1 MLSVELDCVLSFIQ
15 MIGNLKVS
23 LSDDGRIADREI
35 KQNTERNQTLQPQ
48 SSVNEVES
56 LPAMPDPDPIPQL
69 SSPIS
74 VSKTLAALTSIP
86 SNRCC
91 AECRFQLVDFS
102 KIYASFSPSL
112 VDASFTFQRGQSG
125 MVDFTLNHQVF
136 APPSSP
142 DVKVIINR
150 SRLDP
155 AVAVTEVLGG
165 FGVFICEYCADAHR
179 SLGRSLC
186 TVKAVKDLSIWSV
199 DELKRLSQA
208 GGNLVSWKTYEG
220 FIPDTWKQ
228 KRPTNKSNE
237 NERTM
242 FVRAKYDA
250 LAFLTPP
257 GGSIAGHSWQRILD
271 IHPKVDRWVTD
282 ELRNFSQLALPSA
295 ESPGNL
301 TSSTTDDELP
311 NRLLDFFCVIGH
323 DEQLFTGEV
332 KKDLSTVT
340 CPSELLLQFKII
352 DCYPPQDTYPEMDF
366 PTHISHFAFPDGCK
380 ASESQK
386 APTFFSFVLTSS
398 KGHKLYC
405 GALHLYEDTMEVT
418 AIKDILRK
426 SGYSQRLPSWLEDL
440 NETTNSDHNHQPRFA
455 SRRTRHSEVLFMP
468 KCLVLVSHYPF
479 FQLWRTF
486 LLQLNR
492 VSMVAAPLPIE
503 RYISNF
509 VCEVPLPP
517 QGKVKIKYGL
527 LSDDTITICRPP
539 PNELP
544 MVDFSYRPIFTS
556 LSVGNII
563 VVLGLL
569 LQETKVCIC
578 SKYYSLLTPV
588 AEALISLL
596 FPFEWQGLYVPVLSF
611 PSMIDLLDAPVPF
624 LIGLSSTYLSEVQ
637 AEVRPRGVVF
647 VDLDRD
653 IVHLGVIE
661 EVPGQLHEQTSRTTP
676 ALPDRD
682 SMKLKLKLDE
692 CGGTIYITP
701 ASGIKG
707 MLTSGNGQL
716 LPNVSREPYAYMEI
730 NTDQKGSNKRLE
742 ILVRSENAYHDSQ
755 NMESIHS
762 FSCEH
767 GHQRHNVEQP
777 QKVSVSSPTIT
788 EKLRQKGGK
797 VLQGFRKD
805 TLSLS
810 NDHDLVKR
818 PTTLFSLEDVS
829 VIVHLLCNSEL
840 ACCSHIPCLV

>member
-1 MLSVELDCVLSFIQ
+1 MIANRELKPHVERTQPFH
-15 MIGNLKVS
+15 S
-23 LSDDGRIADREI
+23 LMNGG
-35 KQNTERNQTLQPQ
+35 
-48 SSVNEVES
+48 ES
-56 LPAMPDPDPIPQL
+56 LPVMPDPEPIQQQ

-74 VSKTLAALTSIP
+74 VLKTLTALTSIP

-91 AECRFQLVDFS
+91 AECRVQLVDFS
-102 KIYASFSPSL
+102 QIYASFSPSRGH
-112 VDASFTFQRGQSG
+112 ASFSFQRGQSG
-125 MVDFTLNHQVF
+125 MVDFKRNHQVF
-136 APPSSP
+136 APPTSQDFKAIP
-142 DVKVIINR
+142 NR

-165 FGVFICEYCADAHR
+165 FGVFICEYCSEAHR
-179 SLGRSLC
+179 LLGISLC
-186 TVKAVKDLSIWSV
+186 TVKAVKESSIWTF

-208 GGNLVSWKTYEG
+208 GGNLESWKIYEG
-220 FIPDTWKQ
+220 FIPDNWKQ
-228 KRPTNKSNE
+228 KRPTNKSHRH
-237 NERTM
+237 ERAT

-257 GGSIAGHSWQRILD
+257 GGRIAKHSWQRILK
-271 IHPKVDRWVTD
+271 INPKFDLWVTD
-282 ELRNFSQLALPSA
+282 ELRNFSLLALPSQ

-301 TSSTTDDELP
+301 PSNATDDELP
-311 NRLLDFFCVIGH
+311 NRLVDFFCVIGH
-323 DEQLFTGEV
+323 DEQLFTSEI

-340 CPSELLLQFKII
+340 CPSELLLDFKII
-352 DCYPPQDTYPEMDF
+352 DCYPPQDTYTEMDF

-405 GALHLYEDTMEVT
+405 GALHLYEETMEVT
-418 AIKDILRK
+418 TMKDAIRN
-426 SGYSQRLPSWLEDL
+426 SGYSQPLPWWLEDT
-440 NETTNSDHNHQPRFA
+440 NETTNSNRNHEHQCVSQKTLR
-455 SRRTRHSEVLFMP
+455 SEVLFMP

-479 FQLWRTF
+479 YHLWRTF

-544 MVDFSYRPIFTS
+544 MVDFSYRPLFTT

-588 AEALISLL
+588 AEAFISLL
-596 FPFEWQGLYVPVLSF
+596 FPFEWQGLYVPVLSY

-624 LIGLSSTYLSEVQ
+624 LIGLSSLYLSEVQ
-637 AEVRPRGVVF
+637 AEIRPRGVVF

-653 IVHLGVIE
+653 IVHLGVVE
-661 EVPGQLHEQTSRTTP
+661 DMTGQLHKETSRTTP
-676 ALPDRD
+676 ALPERD

-716 LPNVSREPYAYMEI
+716 LQNVSREPYAHMEV
-730 NTDQKGSNKRLE
+730 NADQKGSNKRLE
-742 ILVRSENAYHDSQ
+742 ILFRSEKAYHDSQ

-767 GHQRHNVEQP
+767 GHQLHSVEQT
-777 QKVSVSSPTIT
+777 KKASELVPTIT
-788 EKLRQKGGK
+788 GKLMQKGGK
-797 VLQGFRKD
+797 VFQGFRKD
-805 TLSLS
+805 TSSLS
-810 NDHDLVKR
+810 NDVNSDKR
-818 PTTLFSLEDVS
+818 PITLFSLEDVS
-829 VIVHLLCNSEL
+829 VITY
-840 ACCSHIPCLV
+840 